1 MQMTDGGLAL
11 IRQFE
16 GFRGEAYRCPAGVW
30 TIGYGHTS
38 AAGPPEVKPG
48 MRMSEA
54 EARAVLARDAEL
66 FARVVRR
73 ALTRE
78 VNESQFSALVSFAF
92 NVGEGAFRRS
102 SVLKAV
108 NEGRFDDVPERLML
122 WVKAD
127 GRRLEGLARRRRAEA
142 RLFATRAA
150 SRAETPRRG
159 LIDLLIGLF
168 RTLFAGRESKG

>member
-1 MQMTDGGLAL
+1 MWMTDEGLAL

-16 GFRGEAYRCPAGVW
+16 GFRGEAYRCPAGEW

-38 AAGPPEVKPG
+38 AAGPPDVKPG

-54 EARAVLARDAEL
+54 EARAVLARDVEL
-66 FARVVRR
+66 FARGVRR

-78 VNESQFSALVSFAF
+78 VNASQFSALVSFAF

-108 NEGRFDDVPERLML
+108 NEGRFEDVPERLML

-142 RLFATRAA
+142 RLFAMPPAA
-150 SRAETPRRG
+150 PTDAPRMG
-159 LIDLLIGLF
+159 LFGLLIALF
-168 RTLFAGRESKG
+168 RALFSRRETGR